1 MKYTAKDML
10 RFRDHYNKALAVINS
25 CETYYQVLGAE
36 RYIKNLIN
44 THSSK
49 DGHIV
54 TFYNEASVDFINYL
68 LKKVEEKKLK
78 LS

>member
-1 MKYTAKDML
+1 ML

-36 RYIKNLIN
+36 RFIKNLIN
-44 THSSK
+44 THSLK

-54 TFYNEASVDFINYL
+54 TFYNEAYVEFINYL